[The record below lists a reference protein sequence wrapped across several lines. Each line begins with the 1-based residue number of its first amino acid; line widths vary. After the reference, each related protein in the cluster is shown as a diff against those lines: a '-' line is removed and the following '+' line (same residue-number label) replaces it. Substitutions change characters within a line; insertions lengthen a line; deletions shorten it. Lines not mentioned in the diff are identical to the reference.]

1 MKNDFIDIM
10 HERLSQHEM
19 IEPSG
24 LWQEISASMDRRHG
38 KKRGAIV
45 PRRSIY
51 KVLGGMAAAAVVA
64 VVIWTALQDG
74 SDISKPHD
82 IAKNGS
88 PSPELVE
95 SSGSSKNEEVAE
107 NLGTVNE
114 ENDGSANASQQP
126 HYSSQKVVEYN
137 LIADSCE
144 EADLSPSLMDKP
156 RLAPTEGELTAMSGD
171 SSVTHQ
177 VVDKQDIA
185 QLETDTLN
193 HQVDSATII
202 LHEPVPQVQPLWV
215 LEGKEEEKRGQLPFE
230 ISLAYSGLGMSS
242 SESLVHPIHLY
253 DSFTPQNSGPS
264 EIDLEL
270 RYNHHKKVDVQMPV
284 KFGLEVWFP
293 IGKKWK
299 LGSGI
304 GYTYLTMKKI
314 NTYELVKFDYDN
326 DQEYW
331 EKTEV
336 TAHYIGIP
344 LEVSRI
350 LWNRKRWSFYAVAGG
365 AIEFNLKSHS
375 RKDYYLNYYNIS
387 DSRDERPQ
395 FSALARLGLQYG
407 VADRLAFFL
416 EPGVSYYF
424 YNGADNNIY
433 SERPLRF
440 HLNMGLRIILGN
452 PITKTE

>member
-24 LWQEISASMDRRHG
+24 LWREINASMDGRHG

-51 KVLGGMAAAAVVA
+51 KALAGMAAAAVVA

-74 SDISKPHD
+74 SDISKPQNV
-82 IAKNGS
+82 AKNS
-88 PSPELVE
+88 STAAPSPESVE
-95 SSGSSKNEEVAE
+95 TSGSLSNEEVADDMA
-107 NLGTVNE
+107 TVNE
-114 ENDGSANASQQP
+114 ENYASANASQPP
-126 HYSSQKVVEYN
+126 HYNSQKVVEYN
-137 LIADSCE
+137 TVADSCE
-144 EADLSPSLMDKP
+144 EVTLPPSPTDKA
-156 RLAPTEGELTAMSGD
+156 RLVPTNGELTAMAGD
-171 SSVTHQ
+171 SSATHQ

-185 QLETDTLN
+185 QLDTDTLN

-202 LHEPVPQVQPLWV
+202 LHEPMPQVHPLWAW
-215 LEGKEEEKRGQLPFE
+215 EGREVGKSGQLPLE
-230 ISLAYSGLGMSS
+230 ITLAYSGLGMSS
-242 SESLVHPIHLY
+242 SKSWVHPLY
-253 DSFTPQNSGPS
+253 AALQSSVPS
-264 EIDLEL
+264 DLESG
-270 RYNHHKKVDVQMPV
+270 YNYHKKVDVQMPV

-293 IGKKWK
+293 IGRKWK

-304 GYTYLTMKKI
+304 GYTYLTMKKLDS
-314 NTYELVKFDYDN
+314 N
-326 DQEYW
+326 QEYW

-350 LWNRKRWSFYAVAGG
+350 LWNRRRWSFYAVVGG

-375 RKDYYLNYYNIS
+375 RKDYYLNYHNNIS

-395 FSALARLGLQYG
+395 FSALARLGVQYG
-407 VADRLAFFL
+407 VADRLAFFF

-424 YNGADNNIY
+424 YNGADDNIY

-440 HLNMGLRIILGN
+440 HINMGLRIILGKR
-452 PITKTE
+452 P

>member
-24 LWQEISASMDRRHG
+24 LWQEVSASMDKRHG

-51 KVLGGMAAAAVVA
+51 KALAGMAAAAVLA
-64 VVIWTALQDG
+64 VVMWTALQDG
-74 SDISKPHD
+74 SDISKPQN
-82 IAKNGS
+82 IAKNAS
-88 PSPELVE
+88 PSPESVE
-95 SSGSSKNEEVAE
+95 HSGSLKNEEVADNME
-107 NLGTVNE
+107 TVNE
-114 ENDGSANASQQP
+114 GNYASSNDLQPP

-137 LIADSCE
+137 MVADSCE
-144 EADLSPSLMDKP
+144 DVTLPPSPTDKA
-156 RLAPTEGELTAMSGD
+156 RLVPTNGELTAMTGD

-177 VVDKQDIA
+177 MVDKQDIA
-185 QLETDTLN
+185 QLDTDTLN

-202 LHEPVPQVQPLWV
+202 LHEPLPQVQPLWA
-215 LEGKEEEKRGQLPFE
+215 LEGSEVRERGQLPFE
-230 ISLAYSGLGMSS
+230 ITLAYTGLGMSS
-242 SESLVHPIHLY
+242 SESLVNPIHYY
-253 DSFTPQNSGPS
+253 DAFTPQNSGPS
-264 EIDLEL
+264 DFES

-293 IGKKWK
+293 IGRKWK

-304 GYTYLTMKKI
+304 GYTYLTMKKLD
-314 NTYELVKFDYDN
+314 TYEYVELDDN
-326 DQEYW
+326 NGQEYW

-350 LWNRKRWSFYAVAGG
+350 LWNKKRWSFYAVAGG

-375 RKDYYLNYYNIS
+375 RKDYYLNYYNLS

-395 FSALARLGLQYG
+395 FSALARLGVQYG
-407 VADRLAFFL
+407 VADRLAFFF

-424 YNGADNNIY
+424 YNGADSNIY

-440 HLNMGLRIILGN
+440 HINMGLRIILGN
-452 PITKTE
+452 QITKTE

>member
-24 LWQEISASMDRRHG
+24 LWQEVIASMDRRQV
-38 KKRGAIV
+38 KRRGAIV

-51 KVLGGMAAAAVVA
+51 KALAGMAAAAVVA

-74 SDISKPHD
+74 SDISKPQD
-82 IAKNGS
+82 IAKNAS
-88 PSPELVE
+88 PSPESVE
-95 SSGSSKNEEVAE
+95 PSGSLKNEEAAE
-107 NLGTVNE
+107 NIETVNE
-114 ENDGSANASQQP
+114 GNNDSANASQPP
-126 HYSSQKVVEYN
+126 HSSSQKVVEYN
-137 LIADSCE
+137 SIADSSE
-144 EADLSPSLMDKP
+144 KVTQSLSPTDKA
-156 RLAPTEGELTAMSGD
+156 RIVPTEGEMTAMTGD

-185 QLETDTLN
+185 QLEVDTLN

-202 LHEPVPQVQPLWV
+202 LHEPMPQVQPLWAWEER
-215 LEGKEEEKRGQLPFE
+215 EGGKRGQLPFE
-230 ISLAYSGLGMSS
+230 LTLAYSGLGMSS
-242 SESLVHPIHLY
+242 SESLVHPINYY

-264 EIDLEL
+264 DFES

-304 GYTYLTMKKI
+304 GYTYLTMKKLC
-314 NTYELVKFDYDN
+314 TYELAKLDDN
-326 DQEYW
+326 NGQEYW

-350 LWNRKRWSFYAVAGG
+350 LWNKKRWSFYAVAGG

-395 FSALARLGLQYG
+395 FSALARLGVQYG
-407 VADRLAFFL
+407 VADRLAFFF
-416 EPGVSYYF
+416 EPGVSYYL
-424 YNGADNNIY
+424 YNGADSNIY

-440 HLNMGLRIILGN
+440 HINMGLRIILGKR
-452 PITKTE
+452 P

>member
-24 LWQEISASMDRRHG
+24 LWQEVSASMDKRHG

-51 KVLGGMAAAAVVA
+51 KALAGMAAAAVLA
-64 VVIWTALQDG
+64 VVMWTALQDG
-74 SDISKPHD
+74 SDISKPQN
-82 IAKNGS
+82 IAKNAS
-88 PSPELVE
+88 PSPESVE
-95 SSGSSKNEEVAE
+95 HSGSLKNEEVAE
-107 NLGTVNE
+107 NMETVNE
-114 ENDGSANASQQP
+114 GNYASSNDLQPP
-126 HYSSQKVVEYN
+126 HYNSQKVVEYN
-137 LIADSCE
+137 TVADSCE
-144 EADLSPSLMDKP
+144 DVTLPPSPTDKA
-156 RLAPTEGELTAMSGD
+156 RLVPTNGELTAMTGD

-177 VVDKQDIA
+177 MVDKQDIA
-185 QLETDTLN
+185 QLDTDTLN

-202 LHEPVPQVQPLWV
+202 LHEPLPQVQPLWA
-215 LEGKEEEKRGQLPFE
+215 LEGSEVRERGQLPFE
-230 ISLAYSGLGMSS
+230 ITLAYTGLGMS
-242 SESLVHPIHLY
+242 SESLVHPIHYY
-253 DSFTPQNSGPS
+253 DAFTPQNSGPS
-264 EIDLEL
+264 DFES

-304 GYTYLTMKKI
+304 GYTYLTMK
-314 NTYELVKFDYDN
+314 ELDSN
-326 DQEYW
+326 QEYW

-350 LWNRKRWSFYAVAGG
+350 LWNRRRWSFYAVAGG

-375 RKDYYLNYYNIS
+375 RKDYYLYYYIIS

-395 FSALARLGLQYG
+395 FSALARLGVQYG
-407 VADRLAFFL
+407 VADRLAFFF

-424 YNGADNNIY
+424 YNGADSNIY

-440 HLNMGLRIILGN
+440 HINMGLRIILGKR
-452 PITKTE
+452 P

>member
-24 LWQEISASMDRRHG
+24 LWREINASMDVRHG

-51 KVLGGMAAAAVVA
+51 KALAGMAAAAVVA
-64 VVIWTALQDG
+64 VVIWTALQDR
-74 SDISKPHD
+74 SDVSKPHD

-88 PSPELVE
+88 LFPELVE

-114 ENDGSANASQQP
+114 ENDGSANASQP
-126 HYSSQKVVEYN
+126 SHYSSQKVVEYN

-144 EADLSPSLMDKP
+144 ETDLSPSPMDKP
-156 RLAPTEGELTAMSGD
+156 RLAPAEGELTAMSGD

-185 QLETDTLN
+185 QLDTDTLK

-202 LHEPVPQVQPLWV
+202 LHEPMPQVQPLWAW
-215 LEGKEEEKRGQLPFE
+215 EGREIGKRGQLPLE
-230 ISLAYSGLGMSS
+230 ITLAYSGLGMSS
-242 SESLVHPIHLY
+242 SKSWVHPFYAALQ
-253 DSFTPQNSGPS
+253 SSVPS
-264 EIDLEL
+264 DLESG
-270 RYNHHKKVDVQMPV
+270 YNHHKKVDVQMPV

-293 IGKKWK
+293 IGRKWK

-304 GYTYLTMKKI
+304 GYTYLTMKKLD
-314 NTYELVKFDYDN
+314 TYEYVELDDN
-326 DQEYW
+326 NGQEYW

-350 LWNRKRWSFYAVAGG
+350 LWNRRRWSFYAVAGG

-395 FSALARLGLQYG
+395 FSALARLGVQYG
-407 VADRLAFFL
+407 VANRLAFFF

-424 YNGADNNIY
+424 YNGADDNIY

-440 HLNMGLRIILGN
+440 HINMGLRIILGKR
-452 PITKTE
+452 P

>member
-24 LWQEISASMDRRHG
+24 LWREINASMDGRHG

-51 KVLGGMAAAAVVA
+51 KALAGMAAAAVVA

-74 SDISKPHD
+74 SDISKPQN

-88 PSPELVE
+88 LSPESVE
-95 SSGSSKNEEVAE
+95 PSSSLKNEEVTE
-107 NLGTVNE
+107 NVETVNE
-114 ENDGSANASQQP
+114 DNYARSNASQPP
-126 HYSSQKVVEYN
+126 HYSSQKIVEYK

-144 EADLSPSLMDKP
+144 EVTLPPSTTDKAHF
-156 RLAPTEGELTAMSGD
+156 APTEGELTAMTGD

-177 VVDKQDIA
+177 MVDKQDIA
-185 QLETDTLN
+185 QLVTDTLN

-202 LHEPVPQVQPLWV
+202 LHEPLPQVHPLWA
-215 LEGKEEEKRGQLPFE
+215 LEGSEVRERGQLPFE
-230 ISLAYSGLGMSS
+230 ITLAYTGLGMS
-242 SESLVHPIHLY
+242 SESLVHPIHYY
-253 DSFTPQNSGPS
+253 DAFTPQNSGPS
-264 EIDLEL
+264 DFES

-304 GYTYLTMKKI
+304 GYTYLTMK
-314 NTYELVKFDYDN
+314 ELCTSELAKLDDNN

-350 LWNRKRWSFYAVAGG
+350 LWNKKRWSFYAVAGG

-375 RKDYYLNYYNIS
+375 RKDYYIYYYNIS

-395 FSALARLGLQYG
+395 FSALARLGVQYG
-407 VADRLAFFL
+407 VADRLAFFF

-424 YNGADNNIY
+424 YNGADDNIY

-440 HLNMGLRIILGN
+440 HINMGLRIILGKR
-452 PITKTE
+452 P

>member
-24 LWQEISASMDRRHG
+24 LWREINASMDGRHG

-51 KVLGGMAAAAVVA
+51 KALAGMAAAAVLA
-64 VVIWTALQDG
+64 VVMWTALQDG
-74 SDISKPHD
+74 SDISKPQN
-82 IAKNGS
+82 IAKNAS
-88 PSPELVE
+88 PSPESVE
-95 SSGSSKNEEVAE
+95 HSGSLKNEEVAE
-107 NLGTVNE
+107 NMETVNE
-114 ENDGSANASQQP
+114 GNYASSNDFQPP
-126 HYSSQKVVEYN
+126 HYNSQKVVEYN
-137 LIADSCE
+137 TVADSCE
-144 EADLSPSLMDKP
+144 DVTLPPSPTDKA
-156 RLAPTEGELTAMSGD
+156 RLVPTNGELTAMTGD

-177 VVDKQDIA
+177 MVDKQDIA
-185 QLETDTLN
+185 QLDADTLN

-202 LHEPVPQVQPLWV
+202 LHEPLPQVQPLWAW
-215 LEGKEEEKRGQLPFE
+215 EGREVGKRGQLPLE
-230 ISLAYSGLGMSS
+230 ITLAYTGLGMSS
-242 SESLVHPIHLY
+242 SESLVHPIHYY
-253 DSFTPQNSGPS
+253 DAFTPQNSGPS
-264 EIDLEL
+264 DFES

-293 IGKKWK
+293 IGRKWK

-304 GYTYLTMKKI
+304 GYTYLTMKKLDS
-314 NTYELVKFDYDN
+314 N
-326 DQEYW
+326 QEYW

-350 LWNRKRWSFYAVAGG
+350 LWNRRRWSFYAVAGG

-375 RKDYYLNYYNIS
+375 RKDYYLYYYIIS

-395 FSALARLGLQYG
+395 FSALARLGVQYG
-407 VADRLAFFL
+407 VADRLAFFF

-424 YNGADNNIY
+424 YNGADSNIY

-440 HLNMGLRIILGN
+440 HINMGLRIILGKR
-452 PITKTE
+452 P

>member
-24 LWQEISASMDRRHG
+24 LWREINASMDGRHG

-51 KVLGGMAAAAVVA
+51 KALAGMAAAAVVA

-74 SDISKPHD
+74 SDISKPQNV
-82 IAKNGS
+82 AKNS
-88 PSPELVE
+88 STAAPSPESVE

-107 NLGTVNE
+107 NMGTVNE
-114 ENDGSANASQQP
+114 ENDGSANAYQP
-126 HYSSQKVVEYN
+126 PYYSSQKVVEYKS
-137 LIADSCE
+137 IDDSSV
-144 EADLSPSLMDKP
+144 EAELSPSPTDKP
-156 RLAPTEGELTAMSGD
+156 RLASIEGELTAMTGD

-177 VVDKQDIA
+177 MVDKQDIA
-185 QLETDTLN
+185 QLDTDTLK
-193 HQVDSATII
+193 HQVDSASII
-202 LHEPVPQVQPLWV
+202 LHEPMPQVHPLWAW
-215 LEGKEEEKRGQLPFE
+215 EGREVGKSGQLPLE
-230 ISLAYSGLGMSS
+230 ITLAYSGLGMSS
-242 SESLVHPIHLY
+242 SKSWVHPFYAALQ
-253 DSFTPQNSGPS
+253 SSVPS
-264 EIDLEL
+264 DLESG
-270 RYNHHKKVDVQMPV
+270 YNYHKKVDVQMPV

-293 IGKKWK
+293 IGRKWK

-304 GYTYLTMKKI
+304 GYTYLTMKKLDS
-314 NTYELVKFDYDN
+314 N
-326 DQEYW
+326 QEYW

-350 LWNRKRWSFYAVAGG
+350 LWNKKRWSFYAVAGG

-375 RKDYYLNYYNIS
+375 RKDYYLNYHNNIS

-395 FSALARLGLQYG
+395 FSALARLGVQYG
-407 VADRLAFFL
+407 VADRLAFFF

-424 YNGADNNIY
+424 YNGADDNIY

-440 HLNMGLRIILGN
+440 HINMGLRIILGKR
-452 PITKTE
+452 P

>member
-24 LWQEISASMDRRHG
+24 LWQEVSASMDKRHG

-51 KVLGGMAAAAVVA
+51 KALAGMAAAAVVA
-64 VVIWTALQDG
+64 VMIWTALQYG
-74 SDISKPHD
+74 SDISKPQN
-82 IAKNGS
+82 IAKNS
-88 PSPELVE
+88 SPAAPSPELIE
-95 SSGSSKNEEVAE
+95 SSSSSKIEEVEE
-107 NLGTVNE
+107 NRETVNE
-114 ENDGSANASQQP
+114 GNYASSNASQPP
-126 HYSSQKVVEYN
+126 HNRSQKVVEYN
-137 LIADSCE
+137 TVADSCG
-144 EADLSPSLMDKP
+144 EAEFSPSPTDKP
-156 RLAPTEGELTAMSGD
+156 HLAPTEGELTAMSGD
-171 SSVTHQ
+171 TSVTHQ
-177 VVDKQDIA
+177 MVDKQDIA
-185 QLETDTLN
+185 QLDADTLK
-193 HQVDSATII
+193 HQVDTATII
-202 LHEPVPQVQPLWV
+202 LREPLPQVQPLWA
-215 LEGKEEEKRGQLPFE
+215 LEGREVGKRGQLPLE

-242 SESLVHPIHLY
+242 SKSWVQPFYAALQSSV
-253 DSFTPQNSGPS
+253 PS
-264 EIDLEL
+264 DLESG
-270 RYNHHKKVDVQMPV
+270 YNHHKKVDVQMPV

-304 GYTYLTMKKI
+304 GYTYLTMKKLDS
-314 NTYELVKFDYDN
+314 N
-326 DQEYW
+326 QEYW

-336 TAHYIGIP
+336 TAHYIGVP

-350 LWNRKRWSFYAVAGG
+350 LWNRRRWSFYAVAGG

-375 RKDYYLNYYNIS
+375 RKDYYYLNYYNIS

-407 VADRLAFFL
+407 VADRLAFFF

-424 YNGADNNIY
+424 YNGADSNIY
-433 SERPLRF
+433 SERPFRF
-440 HLNMGLRIILGN
+440 HINMGLRIILGKR
-452 PITKTE
+452 P

>member
-24 LWQEISASMDRRHG
+24 LWREISASMDERRG
-38 KKRGAIV
+38 NKRGAIV

-51 KVLGGMAAAAVVA
+51 KALAGMAAAAVVA

-74 SDISKPHD
+74 SDISKPQN

-88 PSPELVE
+88 LSPESVE
-95 SSGSSKNEEVAE
+95 TSGSLSNEEVADDMA
-107 NLGTVNE
+107 TVNE
-114 ENDGSANASQQP
+114 ENYASANASQPP
-126 HYSSQKVVEYN
+126 HYNSQKVVEYN
-137 LIADSCE
+137 TVADSCE
-144 EADLSPSLMDKP
+144 EVTLPPSTTDKAHF
-156 RLAPTEGELTAMSGD
+156 APTEGELTAMAGD
-171 SSVTHQ
+171 SSATHQ

-185 QLETDTLN
+185 QLDTDTLK

-202 LHEPVPQVQPLWV
+202 LHEPMPQVHPLWAW
-215 LEGKEEEKRGQLPFE
+215 EGREVGKSGQLPLE
-230 ISLAYSGLGMSS
+230 ITLAYSGLGMSS
-242 SESLVHPIHLY
+242 SKSWVHPFYAALQ
-253 DSFTPQNSGPS
+253 SSVPS
-264 EIDLEL
+264 DLESG
-270 RYNHHKKVDVQMPV
+270 YNHHKKVDVQMPV

-293 IGKKWK
+293 IGRKWK

-304 GYTYLTMKKI
+304 GYTYLTMKKLD
-314 NTYELVKFDYDN
+314 TYEYVELDDN
-326 DQEYW
+326 NGQEYW

-350 LWNRKRWSFYAVAGG
+350 LWNKKRWSFYAVAGG

-375 RKDYYLNYYNIS
+375 RKDYYLNYYNLS

-395 FSALARLGLQYG
+395 FSALARLGVQYG
-407 VADRLAFFL
+407 VADRLAFFF

-424 YNGADNNIY
+424 YNGADSNIY

-440 HLNMGLRIILGN
+440 HINMGLRIILGN
-452 PITKTE
+452 QITKTE

>member
-24 LWQEISASMDRRHG
+24 LWREINASMDGRHG

-51 KVLGGMAAAAVVA
+51 KALAGMAAAAVVA

-74 SDISKPHD
+74 SDISKPQN

-88 PSPELVE
+88 LSPESVE
-95 SSGSSKNEEVAE
+95 PSSSLKNEEVTE
-107 NLGTVNE
+107 NVETVNE
-114 ENDGSANASQQP
+114 DNYARSNASQPP

-137 LIADSCE
+137 TVADSCE
-144 EADLSPSLMDKP
+144 EVTLPPSTTDKAHF
-156 RLAPTEGELTAMSGD
+156 APTEGELTAMAGD
-171 SSVTHQ
+171 SSATHQ

-185 QLETDTLN
+185 QLDTDTLK

-202 LHEPVPQVQPLWV
+202 LHEPMPQVHPLWAW
-215 LEGKEEEKRGQLPFE
+215 EGREVGKSGQLPLE
-230 ISLAYSGLGMSS
+230 ITLAYSGLGMSS
-242 SESLVHPIHLY
+242 SKSWVHPLY
-253 DSFTPQNSGPS
+253 AALQSSVPS
-264 EIDLEL
+264 DLESG
-270 RYNHHKKVDVQMPV
+270 YNHHKKVDVQMPV

-293 IGKKWK
+293 IGRKWK

-304 GYTYLTMKKI
+304 GYTYLTMKKLDT
-314 NTYELVKFDYDN
+314 NEYVELDDN
-326 DQEYW
+326 NGQEYW

-350 LWNRKRWSFYAVAGG
+350 LWNRRRWSFYAVAGG

-375 RKDYYLNYYNIS
+375 RKDYYLNYYNLS

-395 FSALARLGLQYG
+395 FSALARLGVQYG
-407 VADRLAFFL
+407 VADRLAFFF

-424 YNGADNNIY
+424 YNGADDNIY

-440 HLNMGLRIILGN
+440 HINMGLRIILGKR
-452 PITKTE
+452 P

>member
-24 LWQEISASMDRRHG
+24 LWREINASMDGRHG

-51 KVLGGMAAAAVVA
+51 KALAGMAAAAVVA

-74 SDISKPHD
+74 SDISKPQN

-88 PSPELVE
+88 PSPESVE
-95 SSGSSKNEEVAE
+95 PISSLKNEEVTE
-107 NLGTVNE
+107 NVETVNE
-114 ENDGSANASQQP
+114 DNYASANASQPP
-126 HYSSQKVVEYN
+126 HYNSQKVVEYN
-137 LIADSCE
+137 TVADSCE
-144 EADLSPSLMDKP
+144 EVTLPPSTTDKAHF
-156 RLAPTEGELTAMSGD
+156 APTEGELTAMAGD
-171 SSVTHQ
+171 SSATHQ

-185 QLETDTLN
+185 QLDTDTLK

-202 LHEPVPQVQPLWV
+202 LHEPMPQVQPLWAW
-215 LEGKEEEKRGQLPFE
+215 EGREVGKSGQLPLE
-230 ISLAYSGLGMSS
+230 ITLAYSGLGMSS
-242 SESLVHPIHLY
+242 SKSWVHPLY
-253 DSFTPQNSGPS
+253 ASLQSSVPS
-264 EIDLEL
+264 DLESG
-270 RYNHHKKVDVQMPV
+270 YNHHKKVDVQMPV

-304 GYTYLTMKKI
+304 GYTYLTMKKLC
-314 NTYELVKFDYDN
+314 TYELAKLDDNN

-331 EKTEV
+331 ERTEV
-336 TAHYIGIP
+336 TAHYLGIP

-350 LWNRKRWSFYAVAGG
+350 LWNRRRWSFYAVAGG

-375 RKDYYLNYYNIS
+375 RKDYYLNYYNLS

-395 FSALARLGLQYG
+395 FSALARLGVQYG
-407 VADRLAFFL
+407 VADRLAFFF

-424 YNGADNNIY
+424 YNGADSNIY

-440 HLNMGLRIILGN
+440 HINMGLRIILGKR
-452 PITKTE
+452 P

>member
-10 HERLSQHEM
+10 HERLSQHEI

-24 LWQEISASMDRRHG
+24 LWREINASMDGRHG

-51 KVLGGMAAAAVVA
+51 KALAGMAAAAVVA

-74 SDISKPHD
+74 SDISKPQNV
-82 IAKNGS
+82 AKNS
-88 PSPELVE
+88 STAAPSTESVE
-95 SSGSSKNEEVAE
+95 TSGSLSNEEVADDMA
-107 NLGTVNE
+107 TVNE
-114 ENDGSANASQQP
+114 ENYASANASQPP
-126 HYSSQKVVEYN
+126 HYNSQKVVEYN
-137 LIADSCE
+137 TVADSCE
-144 EADLSPSLMDKP
+144 EVTLPPSTTDKAHF
-156 RLAPTEGELTAMSGD
+156 APTEGELTAMAGD
-171 SSVTHQ
+171 SSATHQ

-185 QLETDTLN
+185 QLKTDTLK
-193 HQVDSATII
+193 HQVDSAIII
-202 LHEPVPQVQPLWV
+202 LHEPMPQVHPLWAW
-215 LEGKEEEKRGQLPFE
+215 EGREVGKSGQLPLE
-230 ISLAYSGLGMSS
+230 ITLAYSGLGMSS
-242 SESLVHPIHLY
+242 SKSWVHPLY
-253 DSFTPQNSGPS
+253 AALQSSVPS
-264 EIDLEL
+264 DLESG
-270 RYNHHKKVDVQMPV
+270 YNHHKKVDVQMPV

-293 IGKKWK
+293 IGRKWK

-304 GYTYLTMKKI
+304 GYTYLTMKKLD
-314 NTYELVKFDYDN
+314 TYEYVELDDN
-326 DQEYW
+326 NGQEYW

-350 LWNRKRWSFYAVAGG
+350 LWNKKRWSFYAVAGG

-375 RKDYYLNYYNIS
+375 RKDYYLNYYNLS

-395 FSALARLGLQYG
+395 FSALARLGVQYG
-407 VADRLAFFL
+407 VADRLAFFF

-424 YNGADNNIY
+424 YNGADSNIY

-440 HLNMGLRIILGN
+440 HINMGLRIILGN
-452 PITKTE
+452 QITKTE